1 MAEITQEEIDKI
13 ELRTEEVQEILGT
26 PPHWL
31 VRWGI
36 FLIVVS
42 VLCLLGVS
50 WFVQYPDIVQAPIT
64 ITTQNP
70 PVKVVATSAGNLN
83 RLLVKDREM
92 VKASQR
98 LAILK
103 TVANAEEVF
112 ELERK
117 LGQVQS
123 LQPDSLSLFSFNP
136 SQNLGELQAYYADF
150 VQFLEDY
157 QLFLDQ
163 QTNLKKIPFLQQ
175 EITYYKNLNV
185 ALLSKD
191 SVLQEEIKVAES
203 QYERQ
208 KKVLEIGGTTIME
221 VEKLQA
227 EVLQNQREQKNTN
240 LSILN
245 NEILINKLQS
255 EINHIRQQTQE
266 LGKSKFI
273 LAKESFLRLQSQLNT
288 WLQNYILVA
297 PIDGQVSFHSFWS
310 EQQFVPANTE
320 VMTIVPQSSDIL
332 GRVFLPVA
340 GSGKVEE
347 NQVVNIKLAGF
358 PYREYGMLKGKVKK
372 IALAPQNESYM
383 MEIELLNGLTSTYH
397 KNLAFR
403 QEMSG
408 TAEII
413 TKKRRLLERVLEALI
428 WVE

>member
-157 QLFLDQ
+157 QLFLAQ